1 MFGID
6 VTHDSPE
13 IHPIMFCH
21 TCRNKAQRGKKKWVD
36 STLEVHEWKAH
47 VDGAACA
54 TCAFF
59 TDQAKGGRHT
69 KATKNRGRPNK
80 SSARYIADTIQSKAP
95 SSWMVSEPLLL
106 SRFLPPASNIFL
118 SDMQCGFCK
127 CIVDQPVK
135 TPCRKLVCAKCISDQ
150 VRASNAVSLHC
161 PLCSSTHTVEST
173 SYTSASDVLL
183 KIIGSL

>member
-1 MFGID
+1 MSLTIY
-6 VTHDSPE
+6 SPE
-13 IHPIMFCH
+13 IHPTMFCH

-36 STLEVHEWKAH
+36 STLEVHEWGSMCYLRPFH
-47 VDGAACA
+47 GSG
-54 TCAFF
+54 
-59 TDQAKGGRHT
+59 KGRST
-69 KATKNRGRPNK
+69 YKATKNRGRPNK

-106 SRFLPPASNIFL
+106 SRFLPPASNISL

-127 CIVDQPVK
+127 CIVDQPVN

-161 PLCSSTHTVEST
+161 PT

-183 KIIGSL
+183 KIIESL

>member
-13 IHPIMFCH
+13 IHPTMFCH

-59 TDQAKGGRHT
+59 TDQAKGGRPT

-127 CIVDQPVK
+127 CIVDQPVN

-161 PLCSSTHTVEST
+161 PSCSSTHTVEST